1 MSEKKRS
8 IVPGVVLILIGA
20 AFLLQQLRI
29 LDFTWRESYP
39 FILMAVGAVFLITI
53 FTKGDRGASFPA
65 TVLLVLGIFF
75 FLRNFGYFSL
85 DYYFYDLR
93 DYWPIF
99 LIAFGLGF
107 IVLFL
112 FKSDDWGVLVPG
124 GLLLFFG
131 AVFFLNTIDILYW
144 RNITDFWPVILIAV
158 GVSIVINNLRK
169 RPE

>member
-1 MSEKKRS
+1 MSEKHRS
-8 IVPGVVLILIGA
+8 IVPGVILILIGVV
-20 AFLLQQLRI
+20 FLLQQMEI
-29 LDFTWRESYP
+29 WHFTWRETYP
-39 FILMAVGAVFLITI
+39 FILLGVSAIFIVSI

-65 TVLLVLGIFF
+65 SVFLVLGIFF

-124 GLLLFFG
+124 GVLLFLG
-131 AVFFLNTIDILYW
+131 AIFFLNTIDVLYW
-144 RNITDFWPVILIAV
+144 RNITDFWPVILIAL
-158 GVSIVINNLRK
+158 GLSIVISNLRK